1 MSEQRHNQLGIH
13 PLAPDQA
20 GSGELL
26 KRDQVVRR
34 TRLLVLIVLI
44 LLALGAAR
52 TVVSRIRNASE
63 LETGTRERA
72 MQYVQTTLP
81 STPENGQ
88 SLALPGT
95 LQGYVQAP
103 LSARASGYLKR
114 WTRDIGSRVEKGDLL
129 AEIETPEIDQ
139 QLSQAIAAREQAKA
153 ALTLA
158 NSTLARW
165 EALRRKDV
173 VSQQDLEEKR
183 GSAAQASANL
193 AAAQANEQRLRQ
205 LEGFKRIVAP
215 FSGIITRRNVDVGDL
230 IDAGSGRPLFLMSQT
245 DPLRVYINVPQ
256 RYAQQVKPGEHVTV
270 TQAELG
276 GQKFTGT
283 IARTAAS
290 IDLATR
296 TMQVEISLRNPDSV
310 LLPGAYV
317 SVALDLPAGDT
328 LAVPTNTL
336 LFRREGTMVAVVG
349 PDGRIDLR
357 RVTLGR
363 NFGQNIEVADGVRA
377 TDRIVLN
384 PADSLATGD
393 VVHIAQARTAPPT
406 PVPTPSIGPAR
417 SDAGDA
423 GDSAGAS
430 GTGRAAGSAQ

>member
-13 PLAPDQA
+13 PLAPGEA

-52 TVVSRIRNASE
+52 TVVSRIRNANE
-63 LETGTRERA
+63 LASGTQERA
-72 MQYVQTTLP
+72 VQYVQTTLP
-81 STPENGQ
+81 STPANGQ

-114 WTRDIGSRVEKGDLL
+114 WTKDIGSRVEKGDLL

-183 GSAAQASANL
+183 GGAAQASANL

-256 RYAQQVKPGEHVTV
+256 RYAQLVKVGEHVTV

-296 TMQVEISLRNPDSV
+296 TMQVEISLRNPDRV

-317 SVALDLPAGDT
+317 SVGLDLPAGDT

-349 PDGRIDLR
+349 PEGRIDLR

-363 NFGQNIEVADGVRA
+363 NFGQTIEVADGLQA

-393 VVHIAQARTAPPT
+393 VVHVAQGKTAAPT
-406 PVPTPSIGPAR
+406 PVPTPSIG
-417 SDAGDA
+417 
-423 GDSAGAS
+423 SAAS
-430 GTGRAAGSAQ
+430 THATGSEQ

>member
-1 MSEQRHNQLGIH
+1 MSEQRHNELGIH
-13 PLAPDQA
+13 PLSPGDS
-20 GSGELL
+20 GGGELL
-26 KRDQVVRR
+26 KRDQMVRR
-34 TRLLVLIVLI
+34 TRLLVFILLI

-52 TVVSRIRNASE
+52 TVVSRIRNAGE
-63 LETGTRERA
+63 LESGTRERA

-81 STPENGQ
+81 STPERGQ
-88 SLALPGT
+88 ELALPGT

-114 WTRDIGSRVEKGDLL
+114 WTKDIGSHVQKGDLL

-153 ALTLA
+153 ALNLA

-173 VSQQDLEEKR
+173 VSQQDLDEKR

-205 LEGFKRIVAP
+205 TEGFKRIVAP
-215 FSGIITRRNVDVGDL
+215 FAGIITRRNVDVGDL
-230 IDAGSGRPLFLMSQT
+230 IDAGSGRPLFLLSQT

-256 RYAQQVKPGEHVTV
+256 RYAQLVKVGAHVAI
-270 TQAELG
+270 TQAELS
-276 GQKFTGT
+276 GQRFTGT
-283 IARTAAS
+283 IARTAGS

-296 TMQVEISLRNPDSV
+296 TMQVEISLRNPDGI

-317 SVALDLPAGDT
+317 QVSLALPAGDM

-336 LFRREGTMVAVVG
+336 LFRREGTMAAVVG
-349 PDGRIDLR
+349 PDGRIEMKRL
-357 RVTLGR
+357 TLGR
-363 NFGQNIEVADGVRA
+363 NLGQTVEVADGLQA
-377 TDRIVLN
+377 TDRVVLN
-384 PADSLATGD
+384 PADSLAAGD
-393 VVHIAQARTAPPT
+393 VVHIASGAGAAPAPAA
-406 PVPTPSIGPAR
+406 TPSVTTT
-417 SDAGDA
+417 D
-423 GDSAGAS
+423 GAAH
-430 GTGRAAGSAQ
+430 GEGIAQ

>member
-13 PLAPDQA
+13 PLNPAEL
-20 GSGELL
+20 GTGELL
-26 KRDQVVRR
+26 KRDQIVRR
-34 TRLLVLIVLI
+34 TRLLVLVMLI

-52 TVVSRIRNASE
+52 TVVSRIHNASE
-63 LETGTRERA
+63 LEDGTRERA
-72 MQYVQTTLP
+72 MQYVQTTVPTLP
-81 STPENGQ
+81 ETGQ
-88 SLALPGT
+88 ELALPGT

-114 WTRDIGSRVEKGDLL
+114 WTKDIGSRVEKGEVL

-153 ALTLA
+153 QLALA

-173 VSQQDLEEKR
+173 VSQQDLDERR

-230 IDAGSGRPLFLMSQT
+230 IDPGSGRPLFLLSQT

-256 RYAQQVKPGEHVTV
+256 RYSQLVKVGAHVTV
-270 TQAELG
+270 TQSELG
-276 GQKFTGT
+276 GQRYTGT

-296 TMQVEISLRNPDSV
+296 TMQVEVSLRNPEGT

-317 SVALDLPAGDT
+317 QVALNLPAGGT
-328 LAVPTNTL
+328 LAIPTNTL

-349 PDGRIDLR
+349 PDGRIELR
-357 RVTLGR
+357 RITLGR
-363 NFGQNIEVADGVRA
+363 NYGQNVEVADGLQA

-384 PADSLATGD
+384 PADSLAAGD
-393 VVHIAQARTAPPT
+393 VVHVAQGKTPAPT
-406 PVPTPSIGPAR
+406 PAATPSISTSGT
-417 SDAGDA
+417 GN
-423 GDSAGAS
+423 AS
-430 GTGRAAGSAQ
+430 GTEQ

>member
-1 MSEQRHNQLGIH
+1 MSEQRHNELGIH
-13 PLAPDQA
+13 PLEPGGA
-20 GSGELL
+20 GAGDLL
-26 KRDQVVRR
+26 KRDQIVRR
-34 TRLLVLIVLI
+34 SRWLMLIVLAV
-44 LLALGAAR
+44 LALGAAR
-52 TVVSRIRNASE
+52 TVVSRIQNANE
-63 LETGTRERA
+63 LESGTHQRA

-114 WTRDIGSRVEKGDLL
+114 WTKDIGSRVEKGELL

-153 ALTLA
+153 ALNLA

-183 GSAAQASANL
+183 GSAAQAAANL

-230 IDAGSGRPLFLMSQT
+230 IDAGSGRPLFLMAQT

-256 RYAQQVKPGEHVTV
+256 RYAQLVKVGEHVSV

-296 TMQVEISLRNPDSV
+296 TMQVEISLRNPDGA

-317 SVALDLPAGDT
+317 SVALNLPAGDT

-349 PDGRIDLR
+349 PEGRIDLR

-363 NFGQNIEVADGVRA
+363 NFGQTIEVADGLQG

-384 PADSLATGD
+384 PADSLAAGD
-393 VVHIAQARTAPPT
+393 VVQVAQGKTPAPT
-406 PVPTPSIGPAR
+406 PVPAIGAAA
-417 SDAGDA
+417 AGH
-423 GDSAGAS
+423 AS
-430 GTGRAAGSAQ
+430 GTEQ

>member
-1 MSEQRHNQLGIH
+1 MSEQRHSQLGIH
-13 PLAPDQA
+13 PLAPGDT
-20 GSGELL
+20 GGELL
-26 KRDQVVRR
+26 KRDQIVRR
-34 TRLLVLIVLI
+34 TRLLVFIVLI
-44 LLALGAAR
+44 VLALGAAR
-52 TVVSRIRNASE
+52 TVVSRIENSSE
-63 LETGTRERA
+63 LDSGTRERA
-72 MQYVQTTLP
+72 MQYVQTTQP
-81 STPENGQ
+81 STPASGQ
-88 SLALPGT
+88 SLSLPGT

-103 LSARASGYLKR
+103 LSARASGYVKR
-114 WTRDIGSRVEKGDLL
+114 WTKDIGSRVQKGDLL

-153 ALTLA
+153 QLTLA
-158 NSTLARW
+158 NSTMARW

-183 GSAAQASANL
+183 GSAAQALANL

-215 FSGIITRRNVDVGDL
+215 FDGIITRRNVDVGDL

-256 RYAQQVKPGEHVTV
+256 RFAQQIKVGEHVTV
-270 TQAELG
+270 TQSELG

-283 IARTAAS
+283 VARTAAS

-317 SVALDLPAGDT
+317 SVVLDLPVGDT

-349 PDGRIDLR
+349 ADGRVDLR
-357 RVTLGR
+357 RIELGR
-363 NFGQNIEVADGVRA
+363 NFGQTIEVASGLQA
-377 TDRIVLN
+377 QDRIVLN

-393 VVHIAQARTAPPT
+393 VVHVAQGKAPAAT
-406 PVPTPSIGPAR
+406 PVPVINTNGAAHPA
-417 SDAGDA
+417 GE
-423 GDSAGAS
+423 
-430 GTGRAAGSAQ
+430 Q